1 MTPTP
6 QAEFSA
12 SSSLPQL
19 ASSLCCTGAA
29 ILLWS
34 RVCGL
39 HSSMSSLWAGP
50 GSNLVT

>member
-12 SSSLPQL
+12 SSLLPQL
-19 ASSLCCTGAA
+19 ASFLCCIGAA
-29 ILLWS
+29 ILLRCIVCS

-39 HSSMSSLWAGP
+39 H
-50 GSNLVT
+50 